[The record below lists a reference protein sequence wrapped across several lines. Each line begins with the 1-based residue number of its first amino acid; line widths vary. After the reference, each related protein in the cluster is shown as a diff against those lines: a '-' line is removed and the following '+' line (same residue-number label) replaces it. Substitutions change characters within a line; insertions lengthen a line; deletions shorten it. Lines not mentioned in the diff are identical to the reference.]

1 MDHEIGM
8 NQHWN
13 GIERR
18 VQNPAGGNADEH
30 PTEALMRSILQAS
43 TAGIGLTIHR
53 VIQSANPA
61 MTTLTGYSARE
72 LIGQPARMLYPDQAE
87 YDMVGREKYEQI
99 ARQGIGVVETRWR
112 HKNGGIVDILLSSV
126 PIDPT
131 DLARGVSFTAI
142 DITARKQLEQQ
153 RLADLERQREVLV
166 REVHHR
172 IKNNLQSVAGLL
184 RQALGKFTQLDPHL
198 EMAITQ
204 VHAIAVVHGLQSA
217 DPDETIRLCDT
228 VAHICTTVREQTHRP
243 LEYLIEGEH
252 DTFQPV
258 QINRDEAVAVALVL
272 NELILNAIKHSP
284 APGKTPQVHL
294 QAQDGQALITIL
306 NPSHGHG
313 EINLESGTGLKTG
326 LRLVKSLLPKQGAQL
341 DFARD
346 ATDQLVTRLRLEA
359 PVVQVISRKGA

>member
-1 MDHEIGM
+1 M
-8 NQHWN
+8 NQDWN

-18 VQNPAGGNADEH
+18 AQNQVGLH
-30 PTEALMRSILQAS
+30 PSEAIMRSILQAS
-43 TAGIGLTIHR
+43 SAGIGLTINR

-61 MTTLTGYSARE
+61 MTSITGYAAGE
-72 LIGQPARMLYPDQAE
+72 LIGQSARMLYPDDA
-87 YDMVGREKYEQI
+87 DFDWVGREKYAQI
-99 ARQGIGVVETRWR
+99 ARHGIGIVETRWQR
-112 HKNGGIVDILLSSV
+112 KDGSIIDVLLSSV

-131 DLARGVSFTAI
+131 DLAHGISFTAI

-153 RLADLERQREVLV
+153 RLADMELQREVLV

-217 DPDETIRLCDT
+217 DPDEAIRLCDT

-252 DTFQPV
+252 DTFLPV

-272 NELILNAIKHSP
+272 NELILNAVKHSP
-284 APGKTPQVHL
+284 EQGRPPLVQL
-294 QAQDGQALITIL
+294 QADGDHAVFTIH
-306 NPSHGHG
+306 NPSNGHG
-313 EINLESGTGLKTG
+313 EPDLESGTGLKTG
-326 LRLVKSLLPKQGAQL
+326 LRLVRSLLPKQGARL

-346 ATDQLVTRLRLEA
+346 DTDQLVTRLRLQA
-359 PVVQVISRKGA
+359 PVVRAISRKGA

>member
-1 MDHEIGM
+1 M
-8 NQHWN
+8 NPDWN

-18 VQNPAGGNADEH
+18 AQTQGGHH
-30 PTEALMRSILQAS
+30 PTEAIMRSILQAS
-43 TAGIGLTIHR
+43 TAGIGLTVHR
-53 VIQSANPA
+53 IIQSANPA
-61 MTTLTGYSARE
+61 MTHMTGYTAEE
-72 LIGQPARMLYPDQAE
+72 LIGQSARMLYPD
-87 YDMVGREKYEQI
+87 DVDFDWVGREKYQQI
-99 ARQGIGVVETRWR
+99 ARHGIGIVETRWQR
-112 HKNGGIVDILLSSV
+112 KDGAIIDVLLSSV
-126 PIDPT
+126 PIDAT
-131 DLARGVSFTAI
+131 DLARGISFTAI

-153 RLADLERQREVLV
+153 RLADMERQREVLV

-217 DPDETIRLCDT
+217 DPDEAIRLCDT
-228 VAHICTTVREQTHRP
+228 IAHICTTVREQTHRP

-258 QINRDEAVAVALVL
+258 QINRDEAVAMALVL

-284 APGKTPQVHL
+284 EQGATPRVLL
-294 QAQDGQALITIL
+294 QADGGHALVTIH
-306 NPSHGHG
+306 NPSSGHG
-313 EINLESGTGLKTG
+313 EPNLDSGIGLKTG
-326 LRLVKSLLPKQGAQL
+326 LRLVRSLLPKQGAQL

-346 ATDQLVTRLRLEA
+346 ATHQLVTRLRLDA
-359 PVVQVISRKGA
+359 PVVQAISRKGA